1 MRKIIQSRPPC
12 LPSGSGDND
21 VWRGVE
27 DGHSG
32 QDGEDRVRYQAESV
46 YHHGSKSPIIL
57 HVPVIVVLSD
67 LISDDLDLLQDETQF
82 PVERM
87 DLSFLY

>member
-1 MRKIIQSRPPC
+1 MRKIIQSPPC

>member
-32 QDGEDRVRYQAESV
+32 QDGEDRVRYQTESV
-46 YHHGSKSPIIL
+46 YHHGSKSPIIFYTSG
-57 HVPVIVVLSD
+57 IVVVSD
-67 LISDDLDLLQDETQF
+67 LISDDLDFLQDEAQF
-82 PVERM
+82 SM
-87 DLSFLY
+87 